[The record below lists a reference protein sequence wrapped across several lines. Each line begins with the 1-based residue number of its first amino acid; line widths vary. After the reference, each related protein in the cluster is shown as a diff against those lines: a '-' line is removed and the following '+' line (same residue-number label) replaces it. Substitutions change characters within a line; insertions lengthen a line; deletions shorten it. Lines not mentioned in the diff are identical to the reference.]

1 MNYINALKTLQTNNT
16 HMADQSWGNKIFCEC
31 GTKYYTMNKKD
42 KITCP
47 TCNAEYIPEEINL
60 KQTHAPVA
68 KPEVK
73 EKKVDDLDNI
83 DDMASDGVEDDIISL
98 DDQKEI
104 EDSNEEFKPD

>member
-47 TCNAEYIPEEINL
+47 TCNSEYIPEDINL
-60 KQTHAPVA
+60 KQTYEPVA

-83 DDMASDGVEDDIISL
+83 DDVASDGVEDDIISL

-104 EDSNEEFKPD
+104 EESNEEFKPD

>member
-47 TCNAEYIPEEINL
+47 TCNAEYIPEEVNL
-60 KQTHAPVA
+60 KQTYVAVA

-83 DDMASDGVEDDIISL
+83 DDVGSDGVEDAIISL

>member
-42 KITCP
+42 KIMCP

-60 KQTHAPVA
+60 KPTFTPVT
-68 KPEVK
+68 KPELK

-83 DDMASDGVEDDIISL
+83 DDVASDGVEDDIISL

>member
-1 MNYINALKTLQTNNT
+1 VNYINALKTLQTNNT

-47 TCNAEYIPEEINL
+47 ACNTEYIPMEINL
-60 KQTHAPVA
+60 KPIFEQVA
-68 KPEVK
+68 KVEPK
-73 EKKVDDLDNI
+73 EKKIDDLDNI
-83 DDMASDGVEDDIISL
+83 DDLSSDGEDEDIISL

-104 EDSNEEFKPD
+104 EDSNENVKSD

>member
-1 MNYINALKTLQTNNT
+1 
-16 HMADQSWGNKIFCEC
+16 MADQSWGNKIFCEC
-31 GTKYYTMNKKD
+31 GAKYYTMNKKD

-47 TCNAEYIPEEINL
+47 ICSAEYIPEEMNL
-60 KQTHAPVA
+60 KQTYTPVA

-83 DDMASDGVEDDIISL
+83 DDVASDGVEDDIISL

>member
-16 HMADQSWGNKIFCEC
+16 YMADQSWGNKIFCEC

-42 KITCP
+42 KIICP
-47 TCNAEYIPEEINL
+47 TCNVEYIPEEINL
-60 KQTHAPVA
+60 KQNYTLVA

-83 DDMASDGVEDDIISL
+83 DDVSSDGVEDDIISL

-104 EDSNEEFKPD
+104 EESNEEFKQD

>member
-16 HMADQSWGNKIFCEC
+16 QMAEQSWGNKIFCEC

-47 TCNAEYIPEEINL
+47 TCNGEYIPEEINL
-60 KQTHAPVA
+60 KQAYAPVV

-83 DDMASDGVEDDIISL
+83 DDVASDGVEDDIISL

>member
-60 KQTHAPVA
+60 KQTFTSVT
-68 KPEVK
+68 KPELK

-83 DDMASDGVEDDIISL
+83 DEVASDGVEDDIISL

>member
-1 MNYINALKTLQTNNT
+1 MNYINAHKTLQTNNT
-16 HMADQSWGNKIFCEC
+16 HMANQSWGNKIFCEC

-47 TCNAEYIPEEINL
+47 TCNAEYILEEINL
-60 KQTHAPVA
+60 KQTYAPVA

-83 DDMASDGVEDDIISL
+83 DDVASDGVEDDIISL

-104 EDSNEEFKPD
+104 EDSNEDFKPD

>member
-1 MNYINALKTLQTNNT
+1 
-16 HMADQSWGNKIFCEC
+16 MADQSWGNKIFCEC
-31 GTKYYTMNKKD
+31 GAKYYTMNKKD

-60 KQTHAPVA
+60 KQTYTPVA

-83 DDMASDGVEDDIISL
+83 DDVASDAVEDDIISL

>member
-1 MNYINALKTLQTNNT
+1 MNYINAHKTLQTNNT

-60 KQTHAPVA
+60 KQTYTPIA

-83 DDMASDGVEDDIISL
+83 DDVASDGVEDDIISL

-104 EDSNEEFKPD
+104 EESNEEFKPD

>member
-47 TCNAEYIPEEINL
+47 TCNVEYIPEEINL
-60 KQTHAPVA
+60 KQTYTPVA

-83 DDMASDGVEDDIISL
+83 DDVASDGVEDDIISL

>member
-16 HMADQSWGNKIFCEC
+16 YMADQSWGNKIFCEC

-60 KQTHAPVA
+60 KQTYAQVA
-68 KPEVK
+68 KPEVTA
-73 EKKVDDLDNI
+73 KKVDDLDNI
-83 DDMASDGVEDDIISL
+83 DDVASDGVEDDIISL

>member
-47 TCNAEYIPEEINL
+47 TCNAEYIPEEINP
-60 KQTHAPVA
+60 KQTYSPVP
-68 KPEVK
+68 KPELK

-83 DDMASDGVEDDIISL
+83 DDVAGDGSEDDIISL

-104 EDSNEEFKPD
+104 EDSNEEFKTD

>member
-1 MNYINALKTLQTNNT
+1 
-16 HMADQSWGNKIFCEC
+16 MADQSWGNKIFCEC
-31 GTKYYTMNKKD
+31 GAKYYTMNKKD

-47 TCNAEYIPEEINL
+47 MCSAEYIPEEMNL
-60 KQTHAPVA
+60 KQTYTPVA

-73 EKKVDDLDNI
+73 EKKVDDLDKI
-83 DDMASDGVEDDIISL
+83 DDVASDGIEDDIISL

>member
-60 KQTHAPVA
+60 KQTYTPVA

-83 DDMASDGVEDDIISL
+83 DDVASDAVEDDIISL

>member
-16 HMADQSWGNKIFCEC
+16 HMAEQSWGNKIFCEC

-60 KQTHAPVA
+60 KQTYTPAVKTEA
-68 KPEVK
+68 K

-83 DDMASDGVEDDIISL
+83 DDVANDGVEDDIISL

-104 EDSNEEFKPD
+104 EESNEEFKPD

>member
-1 MNYINALKTLQTNNT
+1 
-16 HMADQSWGNKIFCEC
+16 MADQSWGNKIFCEC
-31 GTKYYTMNKKD
+31 GAKYYTMNKKD

-47 TCNAEYIPEEINL
+47 ICSAEYIPEEMNL
-60 KQTHAPVA
+60 KQTYTPVA
-68 KPEVK
+68 KPVVK

-83 DDMASDGVEDDIISL
+83 DDVASDGVEDDIISL

>member
-42 KITCP
+42 KIMCP

-60 KQTHAPVA
+60 KQTFTPVA
-68 KPEVK
+68 KPELK

-83 DDMASDGVEDDIISL
+83 DDVASDGVEDDIISL

>member
-16 HMADQSWGNKIFCEC
+16 YMADQSWGNKIFCEF

-60 KQTHAPVA
+60 KQTYTPVA

-83 DDMASDGVEDDIISL
+83 DDVASDGVEDDIISL

-104 EDSNEEFKPD
+104 EDSNEDFKPD

>member
-1 MNYINALKTLQTNNT
+1 
-16 HMADQSWGNKIFCEC
+16 MADQSWGNKIFCEC
-31 GTKYYTMNKKD
+31 GAKYYTMNKKD

-47 TCNAEYIPEEINL
+47 ICSAEYIPEEMNL
-60 KQTHAPVA
+60 KQTYVPVA
-68 KPEVK
+68 KPKVK

-83 DDMASDGVEDDIISL
+83 DDVASDGVEDDIISL